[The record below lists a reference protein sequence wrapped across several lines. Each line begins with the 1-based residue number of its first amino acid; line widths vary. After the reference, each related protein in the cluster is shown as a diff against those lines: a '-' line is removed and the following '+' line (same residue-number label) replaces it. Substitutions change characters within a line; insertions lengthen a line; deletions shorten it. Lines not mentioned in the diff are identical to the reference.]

1 MNLQQVIKR
10 CQRGEKEAFCE
21 LFEIIEKSAL
31 ATAYLISK
39 DKEMAE
45 DILQETYIKCF
56 KEIKNIHNPD
66 AFKPW
71 FFRILVRTGW
81 EMTKRQSRLIPTDDL
96 YLNNAMICSEGHD
109 SLDTFENRYIVE
121 KAVDDLS
128 PKLKTVV
135 ILYYYN
141 DMSIEEISKILG
153 CFKATVKSRLSY
165 ARRILKKKLWNFGVD
180 FNLKECSDN
189 E

>member
-1 MNLQQVIKR
+1 MNLQQVIIR
-10 CQRGEKEAFCE
+10 CQMGEKEAFRE
-21 LFEIIEKSAL
+21 LFEVVEKSAL

-39 DKEMAE
+39 DKETAE

-56 KEIKNIHNPD
+56 KEIKNIHNPN
-66 AFKPW
+66 AFKTW
-71 FFRILVRTGW
+71 FFRILIRTGW
-81 EMTKRQSRLIPTDDL
+81 KMTKRQSRLIPTDDL
-96 YLNNAMICSEGHD
+96 YLDNAMFSSDGHE
-109 SLDTFENRYIVE
+109 SLDTFENRYVVE
-121 KAVDDLS
+121 KAVDALS

-153 CFKATVKSRLSY
+153 CLKATVKSRLSY
-165 ARRILKKKLWNFGVD
+165 ARVVLKKKLWSFGVD